1 MATRKQLIA
10 GVASV
15 ALVGIVSFLGYKLAK
30 EINKFDIDEDIWENF
45 DDIYYHRYPKDRQG
59 S

>member
-10 GVASV
+10 GVATV
-15 ALVGIVSFLGYKLAK
+15 AVVGIVSFLGYKLAK
-30 EINKFDIDEDIWENF
+30 QLTDFNIDDDIWENL
-45 DDIYYHRYPKDRQG
+45 DDIYYPDQSKNRKG

>member
-15 ALVGIVSFLGYKLAK
+15 AVVGIVSFLGYKLAK
-30 EINKFDIDEDIWENF
+30 ELNKFDIDDSIWENL
-45 DDIYYHRYPKDRQG
+45 DDIYHPDWSKNRKG